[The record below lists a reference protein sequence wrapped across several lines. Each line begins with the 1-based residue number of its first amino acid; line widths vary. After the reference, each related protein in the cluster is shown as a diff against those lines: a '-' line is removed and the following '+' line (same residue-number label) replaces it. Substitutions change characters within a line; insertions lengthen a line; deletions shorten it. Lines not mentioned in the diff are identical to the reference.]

1 VIVGAIGRSQGIA
14 MNRTKFRY
22 KPAPEP
28 APEFGPLS
36 EIHVSRRAAF
46 QSAEFPP
53 VGFGGCSC

>member
-1 VIVGAIGRSQGIA
+1 

-36 EIHVSRRAAF
+36 EIHVLRRAAF
-46 QSAEFPP
+46 QSAEFPARGLLAAVP
-53 VGFGGCSC
+53 ASLMYSY